1 VIVASTSP
9 SGTVAHR
16 SDAELVPDNRCH
28 LGAEDLDGL
37 QHFLMRKRRDS
48 HLECDAGNAAE
59 NVTHVKDLF
68 RDRFG
73 VAD

>member
-1 VIVASTSP
+1 
-9 SGTVAHR
+9 
-16 SDAELVPDNRCH
+16 

-59 NVTHVKDLF
+59 NVTRVKDLF